1 MNLFVLSWANLKSRP
16 LNTLMSLVLLT
27 LGVSIISLL
36 LMLNRQ
42 LESSFTKN
50 LKGIDLVVGAK
61 GSPLQLILAS
71 VYHIDNPTGNIPL
84 HEAEELA
91 AHPLVEKTIPMAY
104 GDFYQGYRILGT
116 EVSYPAHYEVSVSQG
131 KLWEA
136 PFEVTLGAK
145 VAQRLGLGIGDEFFG
160 QHGSGQNAEVHE
172 GEAYRVVGIL
182 EASGTVVDQ
191 LILTPIESVWQIHEE
206 GHGEEEHGEEEH
218 EEGEAAHAD
227 GEAHADEEGHTE
239 DDEVHPESHAHEEE
253 RDITAMLVKFR
264 SPMGM
269 VMLPRQINEETSMQ
283 AALPAIEINRLFGLF
298 AVGIDVLRAI
308 AFAII
313 LISGV
318 SVFISLYNSLKE
330 RRYEMA
336 LMRSLGASRIQL
348 FSLVVLE
355 GLILA
360 GLGFLLGIMISRM
373 GLFIINRAVASG
385 SHYDLQG
392 NLFLVEEVYLFGAT
406 LLVGLL
412 AAALPAWQA
421 FRLNISRTL
430 AEG

>member
-16 LNTLMSLVLLT
+16 LNTLMSLILLT

-42 LESSFTKN
+42 LEGSFTKN

-91 AHPLVEKTIPMAY
+91 AHPLIEKTIPMAY

-116 EVSYPAHYEVSVSQG
+116 EVSYPAHYEVSISQG

-136 PFEVTLGAK
+136 PFEVSLGAK
-145 VAQRLGLGIGDEFFG
+145 VAQRLGLAVGDEFYG
-160 QHGSGQNAEVHE
+160 QHGAGKNAEVHE
-172 GEAYRVVGIL
+172 GQAYRVVGIL

-206 GHGEEEHGEEEH
+206 GHGEAHENGEQEEGAEEEEH
-218 EEGEAAHAD
+218 KEEEGHSHE
-227 GEAHADEEGHTE
+227 GEHIDEEGPSE
-239 DDEVHPESHAHEEE
+239 DHVHEEE
-253 RDITAMLVKFR
+253 RDITAMLIKFR

-269 VMLPRQINEETSMQ
+269 VMLPRKINEETSMQ

-313 LISGV
+313 LISGI

-336 LMRSLGASRIQL
+336 LMRSLGASRWQL

-360 GLGFLLGIMISRM
+360 ALGFLLGILISRA
-373 GLFIINRAVASG
+373 GLLIINRAVASG
-385 SHYDLQG
+385 YHYDLQG

-421 FRLNISRTL
+421 FRLNISQTL